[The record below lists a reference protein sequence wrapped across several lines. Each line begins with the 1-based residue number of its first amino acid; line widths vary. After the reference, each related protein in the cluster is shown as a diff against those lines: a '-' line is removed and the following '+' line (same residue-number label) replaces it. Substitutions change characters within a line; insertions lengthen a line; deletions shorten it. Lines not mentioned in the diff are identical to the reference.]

1 MHPIPPAS
9 AWYSPGGGPLAPAP
23 TCALFPCGAPGREV
37 RPPRG
42 TALFWAPGRGG
53 GARRQTYRSLFVLA
67 TGKHVAGVGDPRGQ
81 RSARVRVFEGVWLRV
96 YKAEFRWE
104 TAFPPGRST
113 DFPLLAVLGRALL
126 QCARRDGL
134 RARLRT
140 APGSPGKRGE
150 PRIKAPGR
158 SPGRSQRPVCCSP
171 GAWSCASLFPA
182 PITHAARVPRRPRWQ
197 QRRVWETRE
206 GRGRA
211 CRGGAGIPRLLSGW
225 GTRISSSSPLPLYAP
240 PLQCSR
246 V

>member
-1 MHPIPPAS
+1 M
-9 AWYSPGGGPLAPAP
+9 
-23 TCALFPCGAPGREV
+23 GREDKPTGPYSFW
-37 RPPRG
+37 PPGSTWRG
-42 TALFWAPGRGG
+42 WVTLAASSRLARGC
-53 GARRQTYRSLFVLA
+53 
-67 TGKHVAGVGDPRGQ
+67 
-81 RSARVRVFEGVWLRV
+81 LRV
-96 YKAEFRWE
+96 CGCGCINAEFRWE

-150 PRIKAPGR
+150 PRIKAPGS
-158 SPGRSQRPVCCSP
+158 SPGRSQRRVCGSP

-182 PITHAARVPRRPRWQ
+182 PITHAARVPSRPRWQ

-211 CRGGAGIPRLLSGW
+211 CRGGAGIPRLLRGW
-225 GTRISSSSPLPLYAP
+225 GTRISISSPLALYAP